1 MHCQTVSQLGEA
13 SRTILHGICARA
25 PQAADV
31 SAPPS
36 RLARRPARLSRSA
49 SGHAVAA
56 GSGVGRLS
64 ESAVRFSQVPDWRR
78 RAWQAQYR
86 AARRQRRQRRQPWG
100 LSRRRERRGGD
111 CERSRAAWRSAT
123 RPSSGLQMGLR
134 WPGRLQRR
142 PAHVRR
148 PCRCSALVCA
158 RICSCSRRADRR
170 CCVCMCVR
178 GTRPE
183 ARRKG
188 PTLPHTAEQAAAQR
202 YLLRVPITCMNLIFS
217 SLNYTHSR
225 DCSRLQ
231 RGNT

>member
-1 MHCQTVSQLGEA
+1 MLSAGVRPCG
-13 SRTILHGICARA
+13 SRRKPGG
-25 PQAADV
+25 AAV
-31 SAPPS
+31 
-36 RLARRPARLSRSA
+36 
-49 SGHAVAA
+49 
-56 GSGVGRLS
+56 
-64 ESAVRFSQVPDWRR
+64 ESAVRFSHRFLAGGSGHGRR
-78 RAWQAQYR
+78 RAEQL
-86 AARRQRRQRRQPWG
+86 G
-100 LSRRRERRGGD
+100 GSGGSRGASRGG
-111 CERSRAAWRSAT
+111 ESGAAATASGAAAWRSAT

-202 YLLRVPITCMNLIFS
+202 YLLRVPITCKNLIFS